1 MTIENEE
8 CVICLDEI
16 SGEQE
21 LFFFDNC
28 VHIIHQS
35 CFITCT
41 QIKPFISCPLCCKS
55 IFSKNE
61 EELIF
66 QHISIT
72 IPDNSIN
79 NPIVDNP
86 VGDNHDVNNPIVNNH
101 DVNNHDVNNPVVN
114 NHDVNNPIVNNPVV
128 NNHVVN
134 NPIVNNPVIN
144 NEEINERFLCNQN
157 DCSENNCIKTQLFCI
172 SIFLVIA
179 IVIFLTI
186 RF

>member
-1 MTIENEE
+1 MTIKNEE

-21 LFFFDNC
+21 LYFFNNC

-41 QIKPFISCPLCCKS
+41 QIKPFISCPLCRKS

-66 QHISIT
+66 PHISIT

-79 NPIVDNP
+79 NPV
-86 VGDNHDVNNPIVNNH
+86 
-101 DVNNHDVNNPVVN
+101 VNNPVVN
-114 NHDVNNPIVNNPVV
+114 NPVVNNPVV
-128 NNHVVN
+128 NNPVV
-134 NPIVNNPVIN
+134 N

-157 DCSENNCIKTQLFCI
+157 DCNEDNCIKTQRFCI
-172 SIFLVIA
+172 SLFLVIA

-186 RF
+186 RS

>member
-1 MTIENEE
+1 MTIKNEE

-21 LFFFDNC
+21 LYFFNNC

-41 QIKPFISCPLCCKS
+41 QIKPFISCPLCRKS

-66 QHISIT
+66 PHISIT
-72 IPDNSIN
+72 IPDNSI
-79 NPIVDNP
+79 
-86 VGDNHDVNNPIVNNH
+86 
-101 DVNNHDVNNPVVN
+101 
-114 NHDVNNPIVNNPVV
+114 NNPIVNNPVV

-134 NPIVNNPVIN
+134 NPVVNNPVVN

-157 DCSENNCIKTQLFCI
+157 DCNEDNCIKTQRFCI
-172 SIFLVIA
+172 SLFLVIA

-186 RF
+186 RV

>member
-1 MTIENEE
+1 MTIKNEE

-21 LFFFDNC
+21 LYFFNNC

-41 QIKPFISCPLCCKS
+41 QIKPFISCPLCRKS

-66 QHISIT
+66 PHISIT

-79 NPIVDNP
+79 NPIVNNP
-86 VGDNHDVNNPIVNNH
+86 V
-101 DVNNHDVNNPVVN
+101 VNNPVVN
-114 NHDVNNPIVNNPVV
+114 NPVVNNPVV
-128 NNHVVN
+128 NNN
-134 NPIVNNPVIN
+134 
-144 NEEINERFLCNQN
+144 EINQNLFNQN
-157 DCSENNCIKTQLFCI
+157 DCNENNCIKTQRFCI
-172 SIFLVIA
+172 SLFLVIA

-186 RF
+186 RS

>member
-1 MTIENEE
+1 MTIKNEE

-21 LFFFDNC
+21 LYFFNNC
-28 VHIIHQS
+28 LHIIHQS

-41 QIKPFISCPLCCKS
+41 QIKPFISCPLCRKS

-66 QHISIT
+66 PHISIT

-79 NPIVDNP
+79 NPIVNNP
-86 VGDNHDVNNPIVNNH
+86 V
-101 DVNNHDVNNPVVN
+101 VNNPVVN
-114 NHDVNNPIVNNPVV
+114 NPVVNNPVV
-128 NNHVVN
+128 
-134 NPIVNNPVIN
+134 N

-157 DCSENNCIKTQLFCI
+157 DCNEDNCIKTQRFCI
-172 SIFLVIA
+172 SLFLVIA

-186 RF
+186 RV

>member
-1 MTIENEE
+1 MTIKNEE

-21 LFFFDNC
+21 LYFFNNC

-41 QIKPFISCPLCCKS
+41 QIKPFISCPLCRKS

-66 QHISIT
+66 PHISIT

-79 NPIVDNP
+79 NPIV
-86 VGDNHDVNNPIVNNH
+86 
-101 DVNNHDVNNPVVN
+101 
-114 NHDVNNPIVNNPVV
+114 NNPIVNNPVV
-128 NNHVVN
+128 NNPVVN
-134 NPIVNNPVIN
+134 NPVVN

-157 DCSENNCIKTQLFCI
+157 DCNEDNCIKTQRFCI
-172 SIFLVIA
+172 SLFLVIA

-186 RF
+186 RS

>member
-8 CVICLDEI
+8 CVMCLDEI
-16 SGEQE
+16 SGGQE

-72 IPDNSIN
+72 IPDNSI
-79 NPIVDNP
+79 INP
-86 VGDNHDVNNPIVNNH
+86 VGDNHDVNNPP
-101 DVNNHDVNNPVVN
+101 D
-114 NHDVNNPIVNNPVV
+114 
-128 NNHVVN
+128 N

-157 DCSENNCIKTQLFCI
+157 DCSENNCIKTQRFCI

>member
-1 MTIENEE
+1 MTIKNEE

-21 LFFFDNC
+21 LYFFNNC

-41 QIKPFISCPLCCKS
+41 QIKPFINCPSCRKPILNKKEEDI
-55 IFSKNE
+55 IFP
-61 EELIF
+61 
-66 QHISIT
+66 HISIT
-72 IPDNSIN
+72 IPDNSI
-79 NPIVDNP
+79 
-86 VGDNHDVNNPIVNNH
+86 
-101 DVNNHDVNNPVVN
+101 
-114 NHDVNNPIVNNPVV
+114 NNPIVNNPVV

-134 NPIVNNPVIN
+134 NPVVNNPVVN

-157 DCSENNCIKTQLFCI
+157 DCNEDNCIKTQRFCI
-172 SIFLVIA
+172 SLFLVIA

-186 RF
+186 RV

>member
-1 MTIENEE
+1 MTIKNEE

-21 LFFFDNC
+21 LYFFNNC

-41 QIKPFISCPLCCKS
+41 QIKPFISCPLCRKS

-66 QHISIT
+66 PHISIT

-79 NPIVDNP
+79 NPADN
-86 VGDNHDVNNPIVNNH
+86 NHLVNNSVVNNPP
-101 DVNNHDVNNPVVN
+101 D
-114 NHDVNNPIVNNPVV
+114 
-128 NNHVVN
+128 N

-157 DCSENNCIKTQLFCI
+157 DCSENNCIKTQRFCI

-186 RF
+186 RS

>member
-86 VGDNHDVNNPIVNNH
+86 VGDNHDVNNPP
-101 DVNNHDVNNPVVN
+101 D
-114 NHDVNNPIVNNPVV
+114 
-128 NNHVVN
+128 N

-157 DCSENNCIKTQLFCI
+157 DCSENNCIKTQRFCI

>member
-1 MTIENEE
+1 MTIKNEE

-21 LFFFDNC
+21 LYFFNNC

-41 QIKPFISCPLCCKS
+41 QIKPFISCPLCRKS

-66 QHISIT
+66 PHISIT
-72 IPDNSIN
+72 IPDNSI
-79 NPIVDNP
+79 
-86 VGDNHDVNNPIVNNH
+86 
-101 DVNNHDVNNPVVN
+101 
-114 NHDVNNPIVNNPVV
+114 NNPIVNNPVV

-134 NPIVNNPVIN
+134 NPVVNNPVVN

-157 DCSENNCIKTQLFCI
+157 DCNEDNCIKTQRFCI
-172 SIFLVIA
+172 SLFLVIA

-186 RF
+186 RS

>member
-1 MTIENEE
+1 MTIKNEE

-21 LFFFDNC
+21 LYFFNNC

-41 QIKPFISCPLCCKS
+41 QIKPFISCPLCRKS

-66 QHISIT
+66 PHISIT
-72 IPDNSIN
+72 IPGNSIN
-79 NPIVDNP
+79 NPV
-86 VGDNHDVNNPIVNNH
+86 
-101 DVNNHDVNNPVVN
+101 VNNPVVN
-114 NHDVNNPIVNNPVV
+114 NPVVNNPVV
-128 NNHVVN
+128 NNPVVN
-134 NPIVNNPVIN
+134 NN
-144 NEEINERFLCNQN
+144 EINQNLFNQN
-157 DCSENNCIKTQLFCI
+157 DCDENNCIKTQRFCI
-172 SIFLVIA
+172 SLFLVIA

-186 RF
+186 RS

>member
-1 MTIENEE
+1 MTIKNEE

-21 LFFFDNC
+21 LYFFNNC

-41 QIKPFISCPLCCKS
+41 QIKPFISCPLCRKS

-66 QHISIT
+66 PHISIT
-72 IPDNSIN
+72 IPGNSIN
-79 NPIVDNP
+79 NPV
-86 VGDNHDVNNPIVNNH
+86 
-101 DVNNHDVNNPVVN
+101 VNNPVVN
-114 NHDVNNPIVNNPVV
+114 NPVVNNPVV
-128 NNHVVN
+128 NND
-134 NPIVNNPVIN
+134 
-144 NEEINERFLCNQN
+144 EINERFLCNQN
-157 DCSENNCIKTQLFCI
+157 DCDENNCIKTQRFCI
-172 SIFLVIA
+172 SLFLVIA

-186 RF
+186 RV

>member
-1 MTIENEE
+1 MTIKNEE

-41 QIKPFISCPLCCKS
+41 QIKPFISCPLCRKS

-66 QHISIT
+66 PHISIT

-79 NPIVDNP
+79 NPIV
-86 VGDNHDVNNPIVNNH
+86 
-101 DVNNHDVNNPVVN
+101 
-114 NHDVNNPIVNNPVV
+114 NNPIVNNPVV
-128 NNHVVN
+128 NNPVVN
-134 NPIVNNPVIN
+134 NPVVN

-157 DCSENNCIKTQLFCI
+157 DCNEDNCIKTQRFCI
-172 SIFLVIA
+172 SLFLVIA

-186 RF
+186 RS

>member
-1 MTIENEE
+1 MTIKNEE

-21 LFFFDNC
+21 LYFFNNC

-35 CFITCT
+35 CFITCI
-41 QIKPFISCPLCCKS
+41 QIKPFINCPSCRKPILNKKEEDI
-55 IFSKNE
+55 IFS
-61 EELIF
+61 
-66 QHISIT
+66 HISII

-79 NPIVDNP
+79 NPIV
-86 VGDNHDVNNPIVNNH
+86 NNH
-101 DVNNHDVNNPVVN
+101 IVNNPVVN
-114 NHDVNNPIVNNPVV
+114 NPVVNNPVVNNPVVNNPVVNNPVV

-134 NPIVNNPVIN
+134 NPVVNNHVVN

-157 DCSENNCIKTQLFCI
+157 DCDENNCIKTQRFCI
-172 SIFLVIA
+172 SLFLVIA

-186 RF
+186 RV

>member
-16 SGEQE
+16 SGGQE

-41 QIKPFISCPLCCKS
+41 QIKPFISCPLCRKS

-61 EELIF
+61 EEIIF

-79 NPIVDNP
+79 NPADNNP
-86 VGDNHDVNNPIVNNH
+86 LVNNSVVNNPL
-101 DVNNHDVNNPVVN
+101 D
-114 NHDVNNPIVNNPVV
+114 
-128 NNHVVN
+128 N

-157 DCSENNCIKTQLFCI
+157 DCSENNCIKTQRFCI

-186 RF
+186 RS

>member
-1 MTIENEE
+1 MTIKNEE

-21 LFFFDNC
+21 LYFFNNC

-35 CFITCT
+35 CFITCI
-41 QIKPFISCPLCCKS
+41 QIKPFINCPSCRKPILNKKEEDI
-55 IFSKNE
+55 IFP
-61 EELIF
+61 
-66 QHISIT
+66 HISIT

-79 NPIVDNP
+79 NFV
-86 VGDNHDVNNPIVNNH
+86 
-101 DVNNHDVNNPVVN
+101 VNNPV
-114 NHDVNNPIVNNPVV
+114 VNNPVV

-134 NPIVNNPVIN
+134 NPVVNNHVVN

-157 DCSENNCIKTQLFCI
+157 DCDENNCIKTQRFCI
-172 SIFLVIA
+172 SLFLVIA

-186 RF
+186 RV

>member
-1 MTIENEE
+1 MTIKNEE

-21 LFFFDNC
+21 LYFFNNC

-41 QIKPFISCPLCCKS
+41 QIKPFISCPLCRKS

-66 QHISIT
+66 PHISIT

-79 NPIVDNP
+79 NPIVNNP
-86 VGDNHDVNNPIVNNH
+86 V
-101 DVNNHDVNNPVVN
+101 VNNPVVN
-114 NHDVNNPIVNNPVV
+114 NPVVNNPVV
-128 NNHVVN
+128 NND
-134 NPIVNNPVIN
+134 
-144 NEEINERFLCNQN
+144 EINERFLCNQN
-157 DCSENNCIKTQLFCI
+157 DCDENNCIKTQRFCI
-172 SIFLVIA
+172 SLFLVIA

-186 RF
+186 RS

>member
-21 LFFFDNC
+21 LFFFNNC

-41 QIKPFISCPLCCKS
+41 QIKPFISCPLCRKS

-66 QHISIT
+66 PHISIT

-79 NPIVDNP
+79 NPIV
-86 VGDNHDVNNPIVNNH
+86 
-101 DVNNHDVNNPVVN
+101 
-114 NHDVNNPIVNNPVV
+114 NNPIVNNPVV
-128 NNHVVN
+128 NNPVVN
-134 NPIVNNPVIN
+134 NPVVN

-157 DCSENNCIKTQLFCI
+157 DCNEDNCIKTQRFCI
-172 SIFLVIA
+172 SLFLVIA

-186 RF
+186 RV

>member
-1 MTIENEE
+1 MTIKNEE

-21 LFFFDNC
+21 LYFFNNC

-41 QIKPFISCPLCCKS
+41 QIKPFISCPLCRKS

-66 QHISIT
+66 PHISIT

-79 NPIVDNP
+79 NPIV
-86 VGDNHDVNNPIVNNH
+86 NNPIVNN
-101 DVNNHDVNNPVVN
+101 PI
-114 NHDVNNPIVNNPVV
+114 VNNPIVNNPVV
-128 NNHVVN
+128 NNPVVN
-134 NPIVNNPVIN
+134 NPVVN

-157 DCSENNCIKTQLFCI
+157 DCNEDNCIKTQRFCI
-172 SIFLVIA
+172 SLFLVIA

-186 RF
+186 RV

>member
-1 MTIENEE
+1 MTIKNEE

-21 LFFFDNC
+21 LYFFNNC

-41 QIKPFISCPLCCKS
+41 QIKPFISCPLCRKS

-66 QHISIT
+66 PHISIT
-72 IPDNSIN
+72 IPGNSIN
-79 NPIVDNP
+79 NPV
-86 VGDNHDVNNPIVNNH
+86 
-101 DVNNHDVNNPVVN
+101 VNNPVVN
-114 NHDVNNPIVNNPVV
+114 NPVV
-128 NNHVVN
+128 NNN
-134 NPIVNNPVIN
+134 
-144 NEEINERFLCNQN
+144 EINQNLFNQN
-157 DCSENNCIKTQLFCI
+157 DCDENNCIKTQRFCI
-172 SIFLVIA
+172 SLFLVIA

-186 RF
+186 RS

>member
-1 MTIENEE
+1 MTIKNEE

-21 LFFFDNC
+21 LYFFNNC

-41 QIKPFISCPLCCKS
+41 QIKPFINCPSCRKPILNKKEEDI
-55 IFSKNE
+55 IFP
-61 EELIF
+61 
-66 QHISIT
+66 HISIT

-79 NPIVDNP
+79 NPIV
-86 VGDNHDVNNPIVNNH
+86 NNH
-101 DVNNHDVNNPVVN
+101 VVNNPV
-114 NHDVNNPIVNNPVV
+114 VNNPIVNNPVV
-128 NNHVVN
+128 
-134 NPIVNNPVIN
+134 N

-157 DCSENNCIKTQLFCI
+157 DCNEDNCIKTQRFCI
-172 SIFLVIA
+172 SLFLVIA

-186 RF
+186 RV

>member
-1 MTIENEE
+1 MTIKNEE

-21 LFFFDNC
+21 LYFFNNC

-41 QIKPFISCPLCCKS
+41 QIKPFISCPLCRKS

-66 QHISIT
+66 PHISIT

-79 NPIVDNP
+79 NPV
-86 VGDNHDVNNPIVNNH
+86 VNNPAIN
-101 DVNNHDVNNPVVN
+101 DPVVN
-114 NHDVNNPIVNNPVV
+114 NPTINDPVAD
-128 NNHVVN
+128 
-134 NPIVNNPVIN
+134 NPVIN

-157 DCSENNCIKTQLFCI
+157 DCSEDNCIKTQRFCI
-172 SIFLVIA
+172 SLFLIIA

-186 RF
+186 RS

>member
-1 MTIENEE
+1 MTIKNEE

-21 LFFFDNC
+21 LYFFNNC

-41 QIKPFISCPLCCKS
+41 QIKPFISCPLCRKS

-61 EELIF
+61 EEIIF

-79 NPIVDNP
+79 NPADNNP
-86 VGDNHDVNNPIVNNH
+86 LVNNSVVNNPP
-101 DVNNHDVNNPVVN
+101 D
-114 NHDVNNPIVNNPVV
+114 
-128 NNHVVN
+128 N

-157 DCSENNCIKTQLFCI
+157 DCSENNCIKTQRFCI

-186 RF
+186 RS

>member
-1 MTIENEE
+1 MTIKNEE

-21 LFFFDNC
+21 LYFFNNC

-41 QIKPFISCPLCCKS
+41 QIKPFISCPLCRKS

-66 QHISIT
+66 PHISIT
-72 IPDNSIN
+72 IPGNSIN
-79 NPIVDNP
+79 NPV
-86 VGDNHDVNNPIVNNH
+86 
-101 DVNNHDVNNPVVN
+101 VNNPVVN
-114 NHDVNNPIVNNPVV
+114 NPVVNNPVV
-128 NNHVVN
+128 NND
-134 NPIVNNPVIN
+134 
-144 NEEINERFLCNQN
+144 EINERFLCNQN
-157 DCSENNCIKTQLFCI
+157 DCDENNCIKTQRFCI
-172 SIFLVIA
+172 SLFLVIA

-186 RF
+186 RS

>member
-1 MTIENEE
+1 MTIKNEE

-21 LFFFDNC
+21 LYFFNNC

-41 QIKPFISCPLCCKS
+41 QIKPFINCPSCRKPILN
-55 IFSKNE
+55 KNE

-66 QHISIT
+66 PHISIT

-79 NPIVDNP
+79 NPIV
-86 VGDNHDVNNPIVNNH
+86 
-101 DVNNHDVNNPVVN
+101 
-114 NHDVNNPIVNNPVV
+114 NNPIVNNPVV
-128 NNHVVN
+128 NNPVVN
-134 NPIVNNPVIN
+134 NPVVN

-157 DCSENNCIKTQLFCI
+157 DCNEDNCIKTQRFCI
-172 SIFLVIA
+172 SLFLVIA

-186 RF
+186 RV